1 MKARIAPKPESP
13 IKVSELLN
21 ELIADK
27 DLARELWEYNY
38 KDRENE
44 ETGVTFE
51 EWYAD
56 IQKASFLNGI
66 RELEKT
72 GMDRR
77 NRSER
82 RRAERESKRYGNS
95 RNDSKA

>member
-27 DLARELWEYNY
+27 DLVRELWEYNY

-44 ETGVTFE
+44 ETDMTFE
-51 EWYAD
+51 EWYAN
-56 IQKASFLNGI
+56 IQKASFLNAV
-66 RELEKT
+66 REVEKA
-72 GMDRR
+72 DENRR

-82 RRAERESKRYGNS
+82 RRAERENKRHRNS

>member
-27 DLARELWEYNY
+27 DLARELWEHNY

-44 ETGVTFE
+44 EMGVTFE

-56 IQKASFLNGI
+56 IQKASFLNAV
-66 RELEKT
+66 REVEKA
-72 GMDRR
+72 DENRR